1 MYNFNHLYYF
11 YVTAKAGGVTAAAGR
26 LRISQPSLSS
36 QIKVLE
42 GSIGL
47 KLFQKAGRRVEL
59 TRAGMVI
66 YGFCRQMFELS
77 EEMSEAILKKV
88 PAATRRIHIGVSD
101 EVDRTFVV
109 EVISRFLKIQS
120 LSDRPKVTVASGTHA
135 QLVERLK
142 FREID
147 IMISEL
153 AMTDP
158 DLMNLS
164 RVEVPVALVCS
175 SRWKM
180 KSRSKN
186 LNAKRAIGEIVGGDV
201 AQWVLPSSRFK
212 LRAEIDR
219 FLEDNQLNGRVVFES
234 DVMGSLVRSVVDE
247 IGLAFLPL
255 LYIGREIREKS
266 LRLLGPRSGYWK
278 YRVWLV
284 CSRHNYTDKLI
295 QAFTKS
301 YDEVCEVF
309 TRRISNK

>member
-11 YVTAKAGGVTAAAGR
+11 YVTAKSGGVTAAAQR
-26 LRISQPSLSS
+26 LNISQPSLSS
-36 QIKVLE
+36 QLKVLE
-42 GSIGL
+42 QSLDI
-47 KLFQKAGRRVEL
+47 KLFQKSGRRNEL
-59 TRAGMVI
+59 TREAMVL

-77 EEMSEAILKKV
+77 EEMREALAKKV

-101 EVDRTFVV
+101 EVDRPFVV
-109 EVISRFLKIQS
+109 EVISLFLRNRI
-120 LSDRPKVTVASGTHA
+120 LTERPKIIVVAGTHSE
-135 QLVERLK
+135 LVERLK

-158 DLMNLS
+158 DLINLS

-175 SRWKM
+175 RHWKL
-180 KSRSKN
+180 KSRGKD
-186 LNAKRAIGEIVGGDV
+186 LRAKAAIDGIIGGDI
-201 AQWVLPSSRFK
+201 AQWVMPSTKFK

-219 FLEDNQLNGRVVFES
+219 FFEVNQLKGRIVFES
-234 DVMGSLVRSVVDE
+234 DVMASLVRSVIDE

-266 LRLLGPRSGYWK
+266 LRVLGPKNGYWK

-284 CSRHNYTDKLI
+284 CSQYNYNDELV
-295 QAFTKS
+295 QAFS
-301 YDEVCEVF
+301 QSFEDICREF
-309 TRRISNK
+309 GPPQS

>member
-11 YVTAKAGGVTAAAGR
+11 YVTAKSGGVTAAAGH

-42 GSIGL
+42 GSMGL
-47 KLFQKAGRRVEL
+47 KLFQKAGRTVEL
-59 TRAGMVI
+59 TRAGLVV

-88 PAATRRIHIGVSD
+88 PAATRRIHIGVSE

-109 EVISRFLKIQS
+109 EVISRFLKTQP
-120 LSDRPKVTVASGTHA
+120 LTERPKVSVVAGTHA

-180 KSRSKN
+180 KSKNKN
-186 LNAKRAIGEIVGGDV
+186 LSAKKAIDEIVGGEV
-201 AQWVLPSSRFK
+201 AQWVLPSAKFK
-212 LRAEIDR
+212 LRGEIDH
-219 FLEDNQLNGRVVFES
+219 FFEANQLKGRVVFES
-234 DVMGSLVRSVVDE
+234 DVMGSLVRSAVDE

-266 LRLLGPRSGYWK
+266 LRVLGPKSGYWK
-278 YRVWLV
+278 YRLWLV
-284 CSRHNYTDKLI
+284 CSRQNFNDKLI
-295 QAFTKS
+295 QAFSKS
-301 YDEVCEVF
+301 YEEVCEAL
-309 TRRISNK
+309 TTKMTI